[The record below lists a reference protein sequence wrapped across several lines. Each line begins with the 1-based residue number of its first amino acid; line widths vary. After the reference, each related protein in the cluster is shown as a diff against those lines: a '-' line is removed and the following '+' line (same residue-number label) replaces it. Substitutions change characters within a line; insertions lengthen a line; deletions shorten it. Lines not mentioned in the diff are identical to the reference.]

1 MPLDPRQLQAFATTV
16 AEGSLSRAAPV
27 LGLTLAATSLRVK
40 ALEEQLGQRLLVRG
54 KVARATPAGQKLL
67 AHVQQLRLMEND
79 LLQSLAPGR
88 SQWQQL
94 AVAVNADSLA
104 SWFLPGLQESLQR
117 HQLTL
122 DVLVD
127 DQEHTLQWLQNGD
140 VMGCVTSFSTQLR
153 GCVAEPLGR
162 MRYHCV
168 AAPALAA
175 QVLAPAPQSK
185 APEPTAKALLKTP
198 AIAFNRKDSL
208 QDQFLAKL
216 LGLAQPQYPRHY
228 LPATDAYHLALER
241 GLGWGMQAS
250 IQSADALA
258 RGALQVLFPEVY
270 VDVPL
275 YWQHWQREAPQ
286 AARLT
291 QAVKA
296 AAQQVLLAPV

>member
-1 MPLDPRQLQAFATTV
+1 MQLDARQLSAFATTV
-16 AEGSLSRAAPV
+16 AEGSLTRAAQV
-27 LGLTLAATSLRVK
+27 LGLTLAATSLRIK
-40 ALEEQLGQRLLVRG
+40 ALEEHLGQRLLVRG

-67 AHVQQLRLMEND
+67 AHIQQLRLMESD
-79 LLQSLAPGR
+79 LLQSLRPTR

-104 SWFLPGLQESLQR
+104 SWFLPGVQASLQR
-117 HQLTL
+117 HQITL

-140 VMGCVTSFSTQLR
+140 VTGCVTSFSNQLR
-153 GCVAEPLGR
+153 GCVALPLGR

-175 QVLAPAPQSK
+175 KLRAHKPGERSGV
-185 APEPTAKALLKTP
+185 ALLKTP
-198 AIAFNRKDSL
+198 AIGFNRKDSL

-216 LGLAQPQYPRHY
+216 LGVEKPNYPRHY
-228 LPATDAYHLALER
+228 LSATDAYHLALVS
-241 GLGWGMQAS
+241 GLGWGMEAS
-250 IQSADALA
+250 IQSPQALA
-258 RGALQVLFPEVY
+258 QGQLDVLFPDFY

-291 QAVKA
+291 LAVQA
-296 AAQQVLLAPV
+296 AAKRALLPSL